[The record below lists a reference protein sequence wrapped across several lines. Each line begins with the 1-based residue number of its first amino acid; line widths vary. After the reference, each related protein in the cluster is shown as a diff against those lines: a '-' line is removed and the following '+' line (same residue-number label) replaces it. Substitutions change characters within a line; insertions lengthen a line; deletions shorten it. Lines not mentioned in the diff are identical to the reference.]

1 MQHNAWLLRNN
12 AGLLLNNAW
21 LLRNNAG
28 LLLPPVFLSFV
39 NLFLYETIFSL
50 PFGCGIQLV
59 SVTHDFK
66 FQAPDGKQRFAEVI
80 GAEKLTTN
88 IGESQSVV
96 R

>member
-1 MQHNAWLLRNN
+1 MVVEHGLPLSSNNPRLLQHNAWLLSNS
-12 AGLLLNNAW
+12 
-21 LLRNNAG
+21 
-28 LLLPPVFLSFV
+28 VFLSFV
-39 NLFLYETIFSL
+39 NFFLYETIFSL